1 MPEGD
6 EFLRTNKKKFQTI
19 FQIQDK
25 LFLDR
30 QNTRLNILWYHSKG
44 SPDNTTYGTKSC
56 ITEVAHLCKYPRIKT
71 EMKPGE
77 KKIKNA
83 EQIKCNIKPKSN
95 YSTLVQFPQTAQKF
109 HVFITISIICLKRYN
124 SCHFSLSR
132 LKSQTTLPA
141 YLATEEGM
149 LYHII
154 CDVAYIR

>member
-77 KKIKNA
+77 KKIK
-83 EQIKCNIKPKSN
+83 KCRTNKMQYKTKKQLFYPSAV
-95 YSTLVQFPQTAQKF
+95 STDSSKISCIYHNLHYLFEAIQFMSFLFK
-109 HVFITISIICLKRYN
+109 
-124 SCHFSLSR
+124 
-132 LKSQTTLPA
+132 
-141 YLATEEGM
+141 
-149 LYHII
+149 
-154 CDVAYIR
+154 